1 MDAIR
6 NAMHKCLDAAMND
19 AADNGNNSRIRPST
33 IEGEPIVGRHIQSN
47 SFSVRIQVSE
57 EFEKDGKTGRTIG
70 KSNRVT
76 AVLTTRV
83 TSVARVNV

>member
-19 AADNGNNSRIRPST
+19 AADNNRIRPNT
-33 IEGEPIVGRHIQSN
+33 VQGEPSVGRHIKAN
-47 SFSVRIQVSE
+47 SFRVQIQVRDE
-57 EFEKDGKTGRTIG
+57 DERDAATGRIKGRTT
-70 KSNRVT
+70 KVM

-83 TSVARVNV
+83 TSVAHMNV